1 MSEPAVRPFVPAPTV
16 PAVLLDDLARL
27 VADPAAMA
35 AAIEAQEQRVASEQA
50 VLNALR
56 RLSGV
61 PESKRTGVR
70 MTVGQAIV
78 AVLETHRDGLPTG
91 EIRPLTAEL
100 IGNVP
105 EGFHAT
111 FYREIYRMHRSGRIR
126 KVGRLYYPKDGGPAE
141 TAGET
146 E

>member
-35 AAIEAQEQRVASEQA
+35 AAIEAQERRVASEQA

-56 RLSGV
+56 RLAGA
-61 PESKRTGVR
+61 PESKHTGRR
-70 MTVGQAIV
+70 MPVGRAIM
-78 AVLETHRDGLPTG
+78 AVLETRRDGLLTG
-91 EIRPLTAEL
+91 EIRPLAAEL

-105 EGFHAT
+105 EGFHTT
-111 FYREIYRMHRSGRIR
+111 FYREICRMHRDGHIR
-126 KVGRLYYPKDGGPAE
+126 RVGRLYYPKDGGPME
-141 TAGET
+141 TAEET